1 MSGKVLFAQDM
12 DDAGKKLLK
21 ENGFEIVMAPKE
33 DPEVMK
39 ELIADCVAVFSKTFF
54 LTEDILKAGK
64 QLKVVAKHG
73 VGIDNVVDLDTA
85 TRLGLYVVNAP
96 LSNSSSVA
104 EHTVCG
110 MLAYAEKVVQMHH
123 AAQIADFEQQNCG
136 GMYEIGGKTLGLIG
150 LGNIGRRVAKM
161 AGLGFDMKILGY
173 DPFVKKETLPD
184 YIQLTDDMDEV
195 FRQADFV
202 SLHLGATKDTIGM
215 VNKSKFALMKPTAV
229 FLNLA
234 RGALVVE
241 EDLVEALKSHQIYGA
256 VLDVFAQEPVTA
268 DNPLLHLDNVL
279 LSPHS
284 AALTNEALVRMSHD
298 GAQGIVEIMSGKKP
312 TWCVNYDAVNQ
323 KKDGV

>member
-12 DDAGKKLLK
+12 DDAGKKLLA

-39 ELIADCVAVFSKTFF
+39 KLIVDCDAVFSKTFF

-73 VGIDNVVDLDTA
+73 VGIDNVVDLETA
-85 TRLGLYVVNAP
+85 TRLGLYVVNTPQA
-96 LSNSSSVA
+96 NSSSVA

-110 MLAYAEKVVQMHH
+110 MLAFAEKIVQMHH

-150 LGNIGRRVAKM
+150 LGNIGRRVAKI
-161 AGLGFDMKILGY
+161 AALGFDMKILGY
-173 DPFVKKETLPD
+173 DPFVKSDTLPN
-184 YIQLTDDMDEV
+184 YIELTDDMDRVLRE
-195 FRQADFV
+195 ADFV

-215 VNKSKFALMKPTAV
+215 IRKEQLSEMKPSAV

-241 EDLVEALKSHQIYGA
+241 EDLVEALKTRQIAGA
-256 VLDVFAQEPVTA
+256 VLDVFAQEPVQA

-284 AALTNEALVRMSHD
+284 AALTNEALYRMSYD
-298 GAQGIVEIMSGKKP
+298 GARGIIEILTGKKP
-312 TWCVNYDAVNQ
+312 TWCVNYDAVNRQ
-323 KKDGV
+323 KANA

>member
-12 DDAGKKLLK
+12 DDAGKKLLA
-21 ENGFEIVMAPKE
+21 ENGFEIVMAPEE

-39 ELIADCVAVFSKTFF
+39 KLIVDCDAVFSKTFF

-73 VGIDNVVDLDTA
+73 VGIDNVVDLETA
-85 TRLGLYVVNAP
+85 TRLGLYVVNTPQA
-96 LSNSSSVA
+96 NSSSVA

-110 MLAYAEKVVQMHH
+110 MLAFAEKIVQMHH

-136 GMYEIGGKTLGLIG
+136 GMYEIGGKTLGL
-150 LGNIGRRVAKM
+150 LVNIGRRVAKI
-161 AGLGFDMKILGY
+161 AALGFDMKILGY
-173 DPFVKKETLPD
+173 DPFVKSDTLPN
-184 YIQLTDDMDEV
+184 YIELTDDMDRVLRE
-195 FRQADFV
+195 ADFV

-215 VNKSKFALMKPTAV
+215 IRKEQLSEMKPSAV

-241 EDLVEALKSHQIYGA
+241 EDLVEALKTRQIAGA
-256 VLDVFAQEPVTA
+256 VLDVFAQEPVQA

-284 AALTNEALVRMSHD
+284 AALTNEALYRMSYD
-298 GAQGIVEIMSGKKP
+298 GARGIIEILTGKKP
-312 TWCVNYDAVNQ
+312 TWCVNYDAVNRQ
-323 KKDGV
+323 KANV